1 MKNFLSIDY
10 GTKRI
15 GLAFNVAILAEPLF
29 VIDNQLSKSQEIVSD
44 EAIEVIAK
52 ICVEKKIDEIVLGLS
67 EAEMALKIQAF
78 AEILRDKLSLPV
90 NLVDETL
97 SSHEV
102 QKRMKEA
109 SFSLKKRQGP
119 IDHYS
124 AALILEDFLENLNTS
139 S

>member
-15 GLAFNVAILAEPLF
+15 GLAFNVATLAEPLL
-29 VIDNQLSKSQEIVSD
+29 VLDNQLSNQQDIVTDQAVEEI
-44 EAIEVIAK
+44 IK
-52 ICVEKKIDEIVLGLS
+52 ICAERKINEIVLGLS
-67 EAEMALKIQAF
+67 EAQMAVKIQAF
-78 AEILRDKLSLPV
+78 AKILQARLGLPLT
-90 NLVDETL
+90 LVDETL

-102 QKRMKEA
+102 KRRMAEA

-124 AALILEDFLENLNTS
+124 AALILEDFLENLS
-139 S
+139 IKS

>member
-15 GLAFNVAILAEPLF
+15 GLAFNVATLAEPLL
-29 VIDNQLSKSQEIVSD
+29 VLDNQLNKDQTIVSD
-44 EAIEVIAK
+44 VALGAIAK
-52 ICVEKKIDEIVLGLS
+52 ICSERKIDEIVLGLS

-78 AEILRDKLSLPV
+78 AEILRAKLSLPV
-90 NLVDETL
+90 TLVDETL

-102 QKRMKEA
+102 GRRMKEA

-124 AALILEDFLENLNTS
+124 AALILEDFLENLDITS
-139 S
+139 

>member
-15 GLAFNVAILAEPLF
+15 GLAFNVSTLAEPLL
-29 VIDNQLSKSQEIVSD
+29 VLDNQLSNQQDIVADQAVEEI
-44 EAIEVIAK
+44 IK
-52 ICVEKKIDEIVLGLS
+52 ICAERKIDEIVLGLS
-67 EAEMALKIQAF
+67 EAQMAVKIQAF
-78 AEILRDKLSLPV
+78 AKILQARLALPV
-90 NLVDETL
+90 TLVDETL

-102 QKRMKEA
+102 KRRMAEA

-124 AALILEDFLENLNTS
+124 AALILEDFLENLS
-139 S
+139 IKS

>member
-15 GLAFNVAILAEPLF
+15 GLAINVATLAEPLF
-29 VIDNQLSKSQEIVSD
+29 VIDNQLSKEQAIVSA
-44 EAIEVIAK
+44 EAIETIAK

-78 AEILRDKLSLPV
+78 AEILRNRLTLPV

-102 QKRMKEA
+102 ARRMKEA

-124 AALILEDFLENLNTS
+124 AALILEDFLDNLAN
-139 S
+139 

>member
-15 GLAFNVAILAEPLF
+15 GLAFNVATLAEPLF
-29 VIDNQLSKSQEIVSD
+29 VIDNQLSKEQAIVSA
-44 EAIEVIAK
+44 EAIETIAK

-78 AEILRDKLSLPV
+78 AEILRNRLSLPV
-90 NLVDETL
+90 TLVDETL

-102 QKRMKEA
+102 ARRMKEA
-109 SFSLKKRQGP
+109 AFGLKKRQGP

-124 AALILEDFLENLNTS
+124 AALILEDFLDNFSN
-139 S
+139 

>member
-15 GLAFNVAILAEPLF
+15 GLAFNVATLAEPLL
-29 VIDNQLSKSQEIVSD
+29 VLDNQLSNQQDIVTDQAVEEI
-44 EAIEVIAK
+44 IK
-52 ICVEKKIDEIVLGLS
+52 ICAERKINEIVLGLS
-67 EAEMALKIQAF
+67 EAQMAVKIQAF
-78 AEILRDKLSLPV
+78 AKILQARLALPV
-90 NLVDETL
+90 TLVDETL

-102 QKRMKEA
+102 KRRMAEA

-124 AALILEDFLENLNTS
+124 AALILEDFLENLS
-139 S
+139 IKS